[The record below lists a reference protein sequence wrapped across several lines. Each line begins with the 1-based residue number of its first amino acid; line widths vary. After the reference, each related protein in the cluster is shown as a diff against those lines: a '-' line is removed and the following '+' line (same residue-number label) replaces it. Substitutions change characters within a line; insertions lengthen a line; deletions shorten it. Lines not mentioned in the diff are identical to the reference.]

1 MLGLGLAAHLHHQ
14 AVDVL
19 DLLEVLSQ
27 WGTILEPR
35 DLPLTAD
42 FDLSQTVDIF
52 DFLLLLN
59 RWGACP
65 PPLPT
70 ETGACCTAFGP
81 CITMTEIR
89 CELTLGTYLGDGST
103 CNGMACPDQP

>member
-1 MLGLGLAAHLHHQ
+1 MQLGTKSLGFACQLKLEF
-14 AVDVL
+14 L
-19 DLLEVLSQ
+19 FLLF
-27 WGTILEPR
+27 
-35 DLPLTAD
+35 D
-42 FDLSQTVDIF
+42 FFFFLLYGIPSLLQFCFQPF